1 MEREAARLGGLL
13 GGLCAAAACWAQPGV
28 WFVGLGD
35 LPGGDTYSAATTV
48 SASGEFVA
56 GCSSGA
62 AGFEAFVWSP
72 LGGMRRLG
80 DLPGGEFDSCAF
92 GVAND
97 GRTVVGEA
105 SGPGGGLAFRWTLRG
120 GMSVLP
126 FLSSGVDGPTL
137 AFGVTPDG
145 GVIVGEFEPVTGQT
159 TAFRWT
165 PTTMTALGDL
175 PGGAD
180 SSTAR
185 AVSADGLTVVGWS
198 GSTLGTEAFL
208 WREPAAAVDGGMIG
222 LGELPGGKSGSSA
235 WGVSPEGG
243 VVVGASIS
251 DVADPEAFRWSA
263 STRMLGLGDLPG
275 GLADSLAHG
284 ASQSGHVIV
293 GRGSTDLGVA
303 AFVWTPAAGM
313 RSLRDVLVNV
323 HGLKLA
329 GWQLTIAYGVS
340 ADGRTIVGLGTHNGA
355 PEAWIARIP
364 PYCAADCNTDGAL
377 TNSDFACFQT
387 RFVQGD
393 LLYADC
399 NEDGELTIS
408 DWACQVGRFVAGC
421 PHP

>member
-13 GGLCAAAACWAQPGV
+13 GGLCAAGAGWAQPGV
-28 WFVGLGD
+28 WFAGLGD
-35 LPGGDTYSAATTV
+35 LPGGDTYSAATAV

-72 LGGMRRLG
+72 LGGMRPLG
-80 DLPGGEFDSCAF
+80 DLPGGEFDSCGY

-105 SGPGGGLAFRWTLRG
+105 SGPGGGLAFRWTLRA
-120 GMSVLP
+120 GMSPITSTAVRH
-126 FLSSGVDGPTL
+126 GPSL
-137 AFGVTPDG
+137 AFGVSPDG
-145 GVIVGEFEPVTGQT
+145 GVVVGEFDLATGQPM
-159 TAFRWT
+159 AFRWT
-165 PTTMTALGDL
+165 PAAGIASLGDL

-198 GSTLGTEAFL
+198 GSTLGNEAFL

-235 WGVSPEGG
+235 WGVSPEGE

-251 DVADPEAFRWSA
+251 GFADPEAFRWAA

-284 ASQSGHVIV
+284 ASQGGRVIV
-293 GRGSTDLGVA
+293 GRGTTDLGVA

-313 RSLRDVLVNV
+313 RSLRDVLVDV
-323 HGLKLA
+323 HGLTLT
-329 GWQLTIAYGVS
+329 GWQLTIAYGVT
-340 ADGRTIVGLGTHNGA
+340 ADGRTIVGLGTHHGA
-355 PEAWIARIP
+355 SEAWIAKIP

-377 TNSDFACFQT
+377 TTSDFGCFQT

-408 DWACQVGRFVAGC
+408 DWSCQVGRFVAGC